1 MFERFSQEARDA
13 VVRADHEAADM
24 GAGYIG
30 CEHLLLGLLAMP
42 GPAAGALTAA
52 GLDLAGLRARLPGA
66 AAGAA
71 DPLDAEALAW
81 LGIDLDAVRRA
92 TDAVF
97 GPGALDRASPARP
110 GRLRLAGRRP
120 ASADFKK
127 ALELAL
133 RTTAG
138 LRLPSISTGA
148 MLTGII
154 DQKDNAALE
163 ILAAA
168 GADIAALRADVLRR
182 MTAVA

>member
-52 GLDLAGLRARLPGA
+52 GLDLAGLRARLPGTA
-66 AAGAA
+66 PGAA

-92 TDAVF
+92 GHSRRGGCSNDLF
-97 GPGALDRASPARP
+97 PDGADPLAALAALPAKRPLHSPPIAS
-110 GRLRLAGRRP
+110 GRQAGR
-120 ASADFKK
+120 SG
-127 ALELAL
+127 LNC
-133 RTTAG
+133 AG
-138 LRLPSISTGA
+138 
-148 MLTGII
+148 
-154 DQKDNAALE
+154 
-163 ILAAA
+163 
-168 GADIAALRADVLRR
+168 
-182 MTAVA
+182 